1 LTTAGA
7 VTPGVAALV
16 TTVDAPPA
24 DGAELDELLCDEDE
38 QAAAVSAA
46 MTPGM
51 TTRTI
56 ARDLPVK

>member
-1 LTTAGA
+1 
-7 VTPGVAALV
+7 V

-24 DGAELDELLCDEDE
+24 DAELDELLCEDDE

-46 MTPGM
+46 ITPGT